1 MYVVGF
7 PFYNCDVSELFQTKF
22 FVKVVQFLV
31 TLFCGDVGINER
43 DLAMLKEPSGSEALD
58 PMTGGLQI
66 DGGGFELLKG
76 FRDISGFDVLEVVA
90 A

>member
-1 MYVVGF
+1 MFGS
-7 PFYNCDVSELFQTKF
+7 D
-22 FVKVVQFLV
+22 
-31 TLFCGDVGINER
+31 
-43 DLAMLKEPSGSEALD
+43 KEPSGSEALD

-76 FRDISGFDVLEVVA
+76 FRDIGGFDVLEVGA